1 MIEIPEALAQFLP
14 SIEVM
19 KATLFT
25 VAGAILTLVVG
36 WIIGLVIGR
45 VTKEIILRLKV
56 DQYIS
61 RGKKPLFRLSDIF
74 SLIFKWWI
82 YVLAIWTA
90 VGILGI
96 PALNEV
102 MQAIVMNFIPG
113 LIKAIIIVM
122 VGYAIAEYVKKQ
134 IEATKIAYSSLMGNL
149 LFFFIIYVAI
159 AMALPLMGI
168 DPTILLIIM
177 GSIGVGLA
185 IAIGLGLKDIVATI
199 AKKYEKKLRK

>member
-1 MIEIPEALAQFLP
+1 MIEIPEALIQFLP
-14 SIEVM
+14 SIEVL
-19 KATLFT
+19 KSSLFT
-25 VAGAILTLVVG
+25 IAGAVLTLIIG
-36 WIIGLVIGR
+36 WIIGFAVGR
-45 VTKEIILRLKV
+45 ITKEIILRLKV

-61 RGKKPLFRLSDIF
+61 RGKRPLFRLSDIF

-96 PALNEV
+96 PALTEV

-113 LIKAIIIVM
+113 LVKAIVIVM
-122 VGYAIAEYVKKQ
+122 VGYVIGEYVKKQ
-134 IEATKIAYSSLMGNL
+134 IEATKIEYSGLMGNVF
-149 LFFFIIYVAI
+149 FFFIVYVAI

-177 GSIGVGLA
+177 GSIGVG
-185 IAIGLGLKDIVATI
+185 IAVALGLGLKDIVATI
-199 AKKYEKKLRK
+199 AKKYEKKLRR

>member
-1 MIEIPEALAQFLP
+1 MIEIPEALLQFLP
-14 SIEVM
+14 SIEVI

-25 VAGAILTLVVG
+25 IGGAILTLIVG
-36 WIIGLVIGR
+36 WIIGLAVGKI
-45 VTKEIILRLKV
+45 TKQIILRLKL

-61 RGKKPLFRLSDIF
+61 RGKRPLFRLSDVF

-96 PALNEV
+96 PALTEV
-102 MQAIVMNFIPG
+102 MQAIVMSFIPG
-113 LIKAIIIVM
+113 LVKAIVIVM
-122 VGYAIAEYVKKQ
+122 VGYAIGEYVKKQ
-134 IEATKIAYSSLMGNL
+134 IEATKIAYSSLMGNIF
-149 LFFFIIYVAI
+149 FFFIIYVAI
-159 AMALPLMGI
+159 AMALPLIGI

-185 IAIGLGLKDIVATI
+185 IALGLGLKDIVATI